1 MAGRGGRSRG
11 GSRPSGG
18 GRGYPRTERL
28 NELLREIVA
37 EELAEQDDDELA
49 MVTITG
55 VDVDRELE
63 KARVYYSCLDGDEQ
77 GEARLDALEAFRPV
91 AKRAISA
98 QARLRRTPEL
108 VFVADQA
115 VRSAQRIEDVLRANP
130 PRDVEID
137 EDLYVHAA
145 PDADVDSD
153 DDRDASP
160 GADGSEAASR

>member
-18 GRGYPRTERL
+18 ARGYQRTERL

-77 GEARLDALEAFRPV
+77 GEARRDALEAFRPI

-98 QARLRRTPEL
+98 QARLRKTPEL

-115 VRSAQRIEDVLRANP
+115 VRSAQRIEDVLRAHP
-130 PRDVEID
+130 PRDVEVD
-137 EDLYVHAA
+137 EDRYVHPA
-145 PDADVDSD
+145 PDRD
-153 DDRDASP
+153 DDTAVDDTAGGDTAR
-160 GADGSEAASR
+160 